1 MKHASEKHRQ
11 DSATVQYSR
20 RRFLKRA
27 LLTAAYVAPV
37 VVSYP
42 RSVFANHCTQ
52 QTCGGKDH
60 KFQGMTWSPGCS
72 VL

>member
-1 MKHASEKHRQ
+1 MKHESEKDQQ
-11 DSATVQYSR
+11 DSTAMQISR

-52 QTCGGKDH
+52 QTCGGMTH
-60 KFQGMTWSPGCS
+60 MFQGMTWSPGCS